1 MFEIIERKG
10 QIHIKLSRGDS
21 MQLETIPFTDTNEN
35 KKYDPDTDDKPIVL
49 GEDDYV
55 LFCVYS
61 SSGRKYLSK
70 LLTKDDYNG
79 QEVLTLTLK
88 PKDTI
93 NLQPYCY
100 NFSFTYMPHK
110 GKEAYTYVEG
120 IFEIMPSCNATDGI
134 PKEEPT
140 PIEPT
145 NPDISD
151 SSNNSG
157 MGDDND

>member
-10 QIHIKLSRGDS
+10 QVHIRLSRGDS

-55 LFCVYS
+55 LFCMYS
-61 SSGRKYLSK
+61 GSGRKYLSK
-70 LLTKDDYNG
+70 LLTKDDYNE
-79 QEVLTLTLK
+79 QQVLTLTLK

-110 GKEAYTYVEG
+110 GEEAYTYVEG
-120 IFEIMPSCNATDGI
+120 IFEIMPSCNAI
-134 PKEEPT
+134 NEILKEEPI

-145 NPDISD
+145 DPDTG
-151 SSNNSG
+151 NTE
-157 MGDDND
+157 MGDNNG